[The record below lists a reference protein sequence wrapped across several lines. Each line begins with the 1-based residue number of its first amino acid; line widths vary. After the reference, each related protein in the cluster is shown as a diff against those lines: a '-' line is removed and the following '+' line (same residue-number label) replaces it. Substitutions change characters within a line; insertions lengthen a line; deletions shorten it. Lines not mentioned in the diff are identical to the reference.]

1 MAKNITKTLKLVIV
15 IDNKKVYWY
24 NPKTDSYDL
33 HHVSFDYKYI
43 ECKDLEIGFYATD
56 YKKSHN
62 INGLDVER
70 HECKSICCF
79 LYKVSVPENV
89 FMQYG
94 NVWCTEADA
103 LRSDVISRVI
113 GGENTY
119 NATFINPDTLTLS
132 KLEISAKS
140 EADAKREAKNHAKQH
155 DLTFV
160 KIEIKSTTEN
170 GTENLSAAQ
179 RYGMKHETFISL
191 AQAYGNIERV

>member
-1 MAKNITKTLKLVIV
+1 MAKNVTKSLKLATV

-33 HHVSFDYKYI
+33 HHASFDYNYK
-43 ECKDLEIGFYATD
+43 ECKDLEIGYYSTD

-70 HECKSICCF
+70 HERKTVCCF

-89 FMQYG
+89 FIEYG

-113 GGENTY
+113 GGENIY
-119 NATFINPDTLTLS
+119 EAAFINPDTLTLS
-132 KLEISAKS
+132 KIEISAKS
-140 EADAKREAKNHAKQH
+140 EADAKKEAKNQAKQKG
-155 DLTFV
+155 LTFV
-160 KIEIKSTTEN
+160 KVEIKPTTEN
-170 GTENLSAAQ
+170 GTENLSTAR
-179 RYGMKHETFISL
+179 RYGMKHEVFVSL
-191 AQAYGNIERV
+191 ALAYGTIEKI